1 MPVATRYAAGR
12 RRTFP
17 GSRPAILAALAA
29 ILSGCSQQ
37 PDTSVFLQHVQRHC
51 VRSDAA
57 HNPVAMPQHELR
69 RVLGAADRIESVDPH
84 TQRWTYRCAD
94 GDVAL
99 YVVLEPGGTWSS
111 DAARVFVDPKR
122 RDVAKAQRDDTRAA
136 ARW

>member
-1 MPVATRYAAGR
+1 MPAATRYAGTR

-17 GSRPAILAALAA
+17 GPRPAVLAVLAA
-29 ILSGCSQQ
+29 ILSGCSQ
-37 PDTSVFLQHVQRHC
+37 PDTSVFLQQVQRHC

-69 RVLGAADRIESVDPH
+69 RVLGAPHRIESVDPH

-99 YVVLEPGGTWSS
+99 YVVLEPGGSWSS

-122 RDVAKAQRDDTRAA
+122 RDVATAQRSDPRAA
-136 ARW
+136 AQR